1 MKSLRLSL
9 TALALAVA
17 GFSAAGASAAP
28 INAGPNKLVLKL
40 CQPGFQTNSQYLG
53 IRKIGF
59 RFYRVYRVTVA
70 HVHANCFRHIVRVH
84 YRYVPLPFFF
94 KKAAPGA

>member
-9 TALALAVA
+9 AALAMAVA
-17 GFSAAGASAAP
+17 GISASGAEAGP
-28 INAGPNKLVLKL
+28 INVVPNKLVLKL
-40 CQPGFQTNSQYLG
+40 CQPGFHTNTQYLG

-59 RFYRVYRVTVA
+59 RFYRVYRVTVV
-70 HVHANCFRHIVRVH
+70 HVHANCLRHIVRVH

-94 KKAAPGA
+94 KKAAPAA

>member
-9 TALALAVA
+9 AALAMAVA
-17 GFSAAGASAAP
+17 GISAGAAEATP
-28 INAGPNKLVLKL
+28 INVVPNKLILKL
-40 CQPGFQTNSQYLG
+40 CQPGFQTHSQYLG

-59 RFYRVYRVTVA
+59 RFYRVYRVTVL
-70 HVHANCFRHIVRVH
+70 HVHANCFKHVVRVH

>member
-9 TALALAVA
+9 AALAMAVA
-17 GFSAAGASAAP
+17 GISASGASAAP
-28 INAGPNKLVLKL
+28 INVGPNKLILKL
-40 CQPGFQTNSQYLG
+40 CKPHFESHSQYLG

-59 RFYRVYRVTVA
+59 RFYRVYRVVVTYTDIRC
-70 HVHANCFRHIVRVH
+70 HKRIVRVH